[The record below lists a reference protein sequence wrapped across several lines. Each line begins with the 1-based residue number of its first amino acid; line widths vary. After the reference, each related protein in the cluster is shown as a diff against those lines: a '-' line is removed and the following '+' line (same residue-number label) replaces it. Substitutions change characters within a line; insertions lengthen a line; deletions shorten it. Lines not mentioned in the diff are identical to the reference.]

1 VLTGASDVSGE
12 PADAAAPAPAVAAPA
27 PELAAPPAPETA
39 EAAPEVMAAA
49 RSSAGIAARPRTWH
63 AAVDRGLPVGLPAG
77 LALLAALTGGLVLA
91 AAFPPVGAWPL
102 AAVGPGL
109 LTVAL
114 WRRSLRGSLAIGLV
128 FGFAFFMP
136 LLSWLVNVAWYVWAA
151 LAVVEAVM
159 FAVLTVGQRLLLN
172 LRAWPLAVA
181 GWWVAAEALRDR
193 TPFGGFPWGRLAMS
207 QAGAPTGP
215 WVAVGGAPLL
225 TFLVA
230 LAAATLAWLVLAPSR
245 GGSPAGPACSETP
258 AGSSRGQM
266 RPRPSPTTPMSAGR
280 EGLTQ
285 RLRRRMVPALAFAA
299 AAGVAV
305 CGAVLP
311 VDQPAAGTPTA
322 TVAAVQGDVP
332 HAGTLTGVLR
342 ATTVT
347 ANHAAQTEK
356 LAAQVTGGSR
366 PAPDVVIWPENSTD
380 LDPSF
385 YPSVYAAIAAAV
397 RAVNRPVLVGAVLDD
412 PVRNVGQ
419 LWLPGRGPGQTYI
432 KRQLVPFGEVI
443 PFRGLLDKFTS
454 LPSLQPVNFTP
465 GHRAVVFRI
474 GKIRLGDV
482 ICYEVGFDGLV
493 RSEIAAKANLLVVQ
507 TNDADFEI
515 DGQTGETLQQLAIAR
530 IRAMEHDRSVVV
542 ASTTGVSAIIA
553 PDGSLIAHSGTWQ
566 PAILEARVPLQ
577 SNLTLADRV
586 GSWPE
591 YVITL
596 LVLAALAWV
605 LAGAATRRV
614 RSRRSGTSAAE

>member
-1 VLTGASDVSGE
+1 VVRTGASDVSGD
-12 PADAAAPAPAVAAPA
+12 PAAPAPEAAAPAPGAMAAAGPA
-27 PELAAPPAPETA
+27 PEAAASAPEA
-39 EAAPEVMAAA
+39 MAAA
-49 RSSAGIAARPRTWH
+49 GSIAGNAARPRSWH
-63 AAVDRGLPVGLPAG
+63 AAVAGGLPVGP
-77 LALLAALTGGLVLA
+77 ALLTALVGGLILA

-102 AAVGPGL
+102 AAVGPAL

-114 WRRSLRGSLAIGLV
+114 WRRSLRGSLAVGLV
-128 FGFAFFMP
+128 FGFAFFIP

-159 FAVLTVGQRLLLN
+159 FGVLAVGQRLLLN

-193 TPFGGFPWGRLAMS
+193 APFGGFPWGRLAMS
-207 QAGAPTGP
+207 QATAPTGP

-230 LAAATLAWLVLAPSR
+230 LAASTLAWLVLAPPR
-245 GGSPAGPACSETP
+245 GETP
-258 AGSSRGQM
+258 AGSPRGETQ
-266 RPRPSPTTPMSAGR
+266 PSPLSPASPGGQGPGR
-280 EGLTQ
+280 P
-285 RLRRRMVPALAFAA
+285 LRRRMVPALAFAA
-299 AAGVAV
+299 AAGLAV

-311 VDQPAAGTPTA
+311 VDQPGAGTPTA

-332 HAGTLTGVLR
+332 HAGTLSGVLR
-342 ATTVT
+342 ASTVT
-347 ANHAAQTEK
+347 ANHAAETRK
-356 LAAQVTGGSR
+356 LAAQVEQRSR

-385 YPSVYAAIAAAV
+385 YPAVYAAIAAAV
-397 RAVNRPVLVGAVLDD
+397 RAINRPVLVGAVLDN
-412 PVRNVGQ
+412 PERNAGQ
-419 LWLPGRGPGQTYI
+419 LWLPGRGPVETYV

-443 PFRGLLDKFTS
+443 PFRSVLDKFTS

-482 ICYEVGFDGLV
+482 ICYEVGFDRLV
-493 RSEIAAKANLLVVQ
+493 RSEVAAKANLLVVQ

-553 PDGSLIAHSGTWQ
+553 PDGSLIARSGTWQ
-566 PAILEARVPLQ
+566 PAILEARVPLV
-577 SNLTLADRV
+577 SHTTLADRV

-591 YVITL
+591 YVITF

-605 LAGAATRRV
+605 IAGAASRHA
-614 RSRRSGTSAAE
+614 RSRRSGASAAG

>member
-1 VLTGASDVSGE
+1 MLTGASDGVSGE
-12 PADAAAPAPAVAAPA
+12 PAGAVAPAPQA
-27 PELAAPPAPETA
+27 LAAGA
-39 EAAPEVMAAA
+39 
-49 RSSAGIAARPRTWH
+49 
-63 AAVDRGLPVGLPAG
+63 PAG
-77 LALLAALTGGLVLA
+77 LAVRAPSGPAAAAGGLRAGPALLTALAGGLVLA

-102 AAVGPGL
+102 AVVGPAL
-109 LTVAL
+109 LVVAL
-114 WRRSLRGSLAIGLV
+114 WRRSLRGSLAVGLV
-128 FGFAFFMP
+128 FGMAFFIP

-159 FAVLTVGQRLLLN
+159 FALLVIGQRLLLN
-172 LRAWPLAVA
+172 LRAWPVAVA

-193 TPFGGFPWGRLAMS
+193 SPFGGFPWGRLAMS
-207 QAGAPTGP
+207 QAGAPTAP

-245 GGSPAGPACSETP
+245 RRAVPLPW
-258 AGSSRGQM
+258 
-266 RPRPSPTTPMSAGR
+266 
-280 EGLTQ
+280 
-285 RLRRRMVPALAFAA
+285 LRRRIMPALAFAA
-299 AAGVAV
+299 AAGVAA

-311 VDQPAAGTPTA
+311 VDQPTPGAPTA

-347 ANHAAQTEK
+347 ANHAALTER
-356 LAAQVTGGSR
+356 LAAQVRDGSR

-380 LDPSF
+380 LDPSY
-385 YPSVYAAIAAAV
+385 YPSVYGTIAAAV
-397 RAVNRPVLVGAVLDD
+397 RAVDRPVLVGAVLDD
-412 PVRNVGQ
+412 PVRNAGQ
-419 LWLPGRGPGQTYI
+419 LWLPGRGPVETYV

-465 GHRAVVFRI
+465 GHRAVAFRI

-482 ICYEVGFDGLV
+482 ICYEVGFDNLV
-493 RSEIAAKANLLVVQ
+493 RSEVAAKANLLVVQ

-553 PDGSLIAHSGTWQ
+553 PDGSLIAHSGIWR

-577 SNLTLADRV
+577 STLTLADRV
-586 GSWPE
+586 GGWPE
-591 YVITL
+591 YVITF

-605 LAGAATRRV
+605 AAGAASRRA
-614 RSRRSGTSAAE
+614 RSRRTGTPAA